1 MSSGLGGSCYVFCAV
16 SGVVYGASDRF
27 KVFLRSVVL
36 GRSEVVLVVYI
47 ASQCSML
54 FFLVLRR
61 LNGSSM
67 FCSVLGRLRSLGC
80 ILVVRVVKSD
90 SDSISCLD

>member
-1 MSSGLGGSCYVFCAV
+1 MFFVRFLVLYTVLLIVLRCFCV
-16 SGVVYGASDRF
+16 RLF
-27 KVFLRSVVL
+27 L

-54 FFLVLRR
+54 FFLVLGR
-61 LNGSSM
+61 LNGSNM
-67 FCSVLGRLRSLGC
+67 FCRVFGRLRSLGC